1 MIRHVLL
8 ATIVFATAGGITA
21 QMHRPAADPAAITAA
36 LADPAR
42 ADQAVDDDRRK
53 AAPVI
58 AFSGVKPG
66 DTVVDY
72 LPGRYYW
79 TRILTDIVGPQGKV
93 LAMWPAVL
101 ADRAGKALP
110 DTLLKWKLGN
120 VAYVAN
126 PTNLPSAAVPVDI
139 FWTVENYHD
148 IARNGAGE
156 PALRAFDGAV
166 FKMLKSGGT
175 YIIVDHADA
184 PGTAL
189 AGTQDKHRID
199 PDFVKRQVQSVGFR
213 FVAASP
219 ILRNP
224 ADDHGK
230 SVFDPAIRGHTDQFV
245 YKFRKP

>member
-1 MIRHVLL
+1 MIRHAMFATL
-8 ATIVFATAGGITA
+8 ALATAGGIAA
-21 QMHRPAADPAAITAA
+21 QMHRGADTPAIAAA

-53 AAPVI
+53 AAQVI
-58 AFSGVKPG
+58 AFAGVKPG

-93 LAMWPAVL
+93 LAMWPTVL
-101 ADRAGKALP
+101 ADRSGKALP
-110 DTLLKWKLGN
+110 DTLLKWKLAN
-120 VAYVAN
+120 VSYVAN
-126 PTNLPSAAVPVDI
+126 PTNLPSAAAPVDV

-148 IARNGAGE
+148 IPRGGAGE

-166 FKMLKSGGT
+166 FRMLKPGGT
-175 YIIVDHADA
+175 YIVVDHADA

-213 FVAASP
+213 FVAASTV
-219 ILRNP
+219 LHNP
-224 ADDHGK
+224 SDDHSK

>member
-1 MIRHVLL
+1 MIRHAL
-8 ATIVFATAGGITA
+8 FATLAIAIAGAIAA
-21 QMHRPAADPAAITAA
+21 QSHKPAANVAAA

-42 ADQAVDDDRRK
+42 ADQAVDDDRRM
-53 AAPVI
+53 AAQLV

-79 TRILTDIVGPQGKV
+79 TRILTAMVGPSGKV
-93 LAMWPAVL
+93 LAMWPAAF
-101 ADRAGKALP
+101 ADRSAKALP
-110 DTLLKWKLGN
+110 DTLQKWKLAN
-120 VAYVAN
+120 VGYVAN
-126 PTNLPSAAVPVDI
+126 PTNLPSASVPVDL

-148 IARNGAGE
+148 IPRNGAGE

-166 FKMLKSGGT
+166 FKMLKPGGT
-175 YIIVDHADA
+175 YIVVDHADA

-219 ILRNP
+219 VLHNA
-224 ADDHGK
+224 ADDHSK